1 MDSGDNAR
9 ASKGRSRAS
18 TKKEEPQGPTI
29 LDSLMESNIELFIVT
44 GKSKVSYVWRPT
56 SEGDLDGD
64 SGFAV
69 SLTTMAREN
78 EWPKE
83 ILDALTLWSPQR
95 QQTVRLM
102 GDFLGWNT
110 DPVSPANDREVPVRV
125 MRELIGVSLQCA
137 CGDDTEKLKAFT
149 SFVSAFADPAKF
161 KQSVAKMRVSREQ
174 IKKLKEEIETFYKK
188 TTPEDRKKRD
198 NYLEQGIV
206 DKRFSRDEFNAMQ
219 IREAK
224 IDTAM
229 HMLKDPKNNV
239 TIIEQTIETTL
250 TELFTGI
257 DRPGSNEML
266 IGMIRGSQREGSAS
280 PSLQI
285 GEIVTFINKDKET
298 KPGIVPALTQYFK
311 KGPDASVSSVS
322 HQSEIQRLLPHICKF
337 ISSFYNGVSVPD
349 EFANYRK
356 IQAIVIEMLNKMM
369 DDLYPF
375 TSFPDAS
382 KIGGGYRIAEGER
395 SAAQNLATVTGFLM
409 HVSHAGDMD
418 VYSPV
423 ALYFATLMTQADVK
437 KLISDISDHW
447 KNENIFEG
455 QNRLH
460 VATDVVFFLLTHAHN
475 PVVKATRQK
484 TGLHAFYMFIEGT
497 LADSYIEVKPP
508 DSVIKP
514 EPSGSASSQPTGV
527 VLGSIDLCDDDDDE
541 APVSPAPVSKDQAL
555 PAAVSKDKAL
565 PAPEDDAGNP
575 APAPEVKE
583 CSQGAIKRRIEE
595 EHAEAPAPKKA
606 QAFSPV
612 LPQTNKVTLGRCMP
626 PSVFELIDRLSSS
639 GQIQIADTTEV
650 KKAASDYV
658 NAQIQAHWQRKQVI
672 PKTCTIAEDLL
683 EYVTY
688 VPAPAFAAQLERLN
702 GTESYKR
709 FRLQAFAY
717 EAVSAAF
724 TSTDMGHYDPCTP
737 DKYQMAVE
745 KCLSVIG
752 KVGGAGADDS

>member
-9 ASKGRSRAS
+9 ANKSKGRGSS
-18 TKKEEPQGPTI
+18 KKEEPQGPTI
-29 LDSLMESNIELFIVT
+29 LDSLMDSNIELFIVMS
-44 GKSKVSYVWRPT
+44 KPSKVSYVWRPT

-69 SLTTMAREN
+69 SLTTMAHEN

-110 DPVSPANDREVPVRV
+110 DPVSPAIDREVPVRV

-137 CGDDTEKLKAFT
+137 CGEDMEKLKKFT
-149 SFVSAFADPAKF
+149 SFASAFADPVKF
-161 KQSVAKMRVSREQ
+161 KQSVAKIKASREQ
-174 IKKLKEEIETFYKK
+174 IKKLKEEIETFFDK
-188 TTPEDRKKRD
+188 TTLVARSKRD
-198 NYLEQGIV
+198 NYLEQEIV
-206 DKRFSRDEFNAMQ
+206 EKRLARDEFEKMQ
-219 IREAK
+219 IREEK
-224 IDTAM
+224 IDLAM
-229 HMLKDPKNNV
+229 EMLEKPENS
-239 TIIEQTIETTL
+239 IAMIEQKLETTL
-250 TELFTGI
+250 TELFDGI
-257 DRPGSNEML
+257 NRPGVSAMW
-266 IGMIRGSQREGSAS
+266 IGMIRGSRGEGSAS

-285 GEIVTFINKDKET
+285 GEIVRFINKDKET

-311 KGPDASVSSVS
+311 RGPDASVSSVS
-322 HQSEIQRLLPHICKF
+322 LQSEIQRLLPHIYKF

-369 DDLYPF
+369 DDPYPF

-395 SAAQNLATVTGFLM
+395 SAMQNLATVTGFLM
-409 HVSHAGDMD
+409 HVSHAGDID

-423 ALYFATLMTQADVK
+423 ALYFATIMTQADVK

-484 TGLHAFYMFIEGT
+484 TGLHVFYSFIEGT

-508 DSVIKP
+508 DSVIKS

-527 VLGSIDLCDDDDDE
+527 VLGSIDLCDDDEDE

-555 PAAVSKDKAL
+555 PAA
-565 PAPEDDAGNP
+565 EDGAGIP
-575 APAPEVKE
+575 APASEAQE
-583 CSQGAIKRRIEE
+583 SSQRAIKRRQDDES
-595 EHAEAPAPKKA
+595 AEAPVPKRGKVDVT
-606 QAFSPV
+606 V
-612 LPQTNKVTLGRCMP
+612 LTTTNKAALGKYMP
-626 PSVFELIDRLSSS
+626 PSVLALIDKKSTGSEPE
-639 GQIQIADTTEV
+639 IQIANTTEL

-658 NAQIQAHWQRKQVI
+658 TAQIQAHWQRTKVF
-672 PKTCTIAEDLL
+672 PKSNITAEDLL
-683 EYVTY
+683 ECVTY

-745 KCLSVIG
+745 KCLSVTG